1 MTSIMSGSNKA
12 MGSIQQNKIKQWGKV
27 LLSNSQISIEC
38 ECAIGCHEKERQ
50 KSYEFWGVT
59 FFTC

>member
-1 MTSIMSGSNKA
+1 MSGSNKA

-50 KSYEFWGVT
+50 KSYEFWGV
-59 FFTC
+59 